1 MATDLRPA
9 PDASVTEL
17 VSGILSDTQDLVKQ
31 QFSLFK
37 AEVRE
42 DLRKTRDA
50 GILMGV
56 GAGFTFVS
64 GVLLMFMLVYLLH
77 WAIPDF
83 PLWASY
89 ATWGAIAGVAGAL
102 LIYAG
107 IHKLTSFNPLP
118 MQSAQALKEN
128 LTWKTSPK

>member
-1 MATDLRPA
+1 MAIDAKPG

-17 VSGILSDTQDLVKQ
+17 VSGIVSDTQVLMKQ
-31 QFSLFK
+31 QFDLLK

-42 DLRKTRDA
+42 DLRQARDA
-50 GILMGV
+50 GLLMAG
-56 GAGFTFVS
+56 GAGLAFVS
-64 GVLLMFMLVYLLH
+64 GVLLTFMLVYLLH

-89 ATWGAIAGVAGAL
+89 GAWGLIAGVAGGL

-107 IHKLTSFNPLP
+107 VHKLASFNPLP
-118 MQSAQALKEN
+118 NQSAQALKEN

>member
-1 MATDLRPA
+1 MAIDVKPA

-17 VSGILSDTQDLVKQ
+17 VSGIVSDTQVLVKQ
-31 QFSLFK
+31 QFDLFK

-42 DLRKTRDA
+42 DLRQGRDA
-50 GILMGV
+50 GLLMAA
-56 GAGFTFVS
+56 GAGLAFVS
-64 GVLLMFMLVYLLH
+64 GVLLMFMLVYLLN
-77 WAIPDF
+77 WAIPHF

-89 ATWGAIAGVAGAL
+89 LTWGAIAGVAGGL

-107 IHKLTSFNPLP
+107 VHKLASFNPLP
-118 MQSAQALKEN
+118 KQSAQALKEN